1 MTKHE
6 KVSRA
11 IQAHTAALEKSFLEP
26 AGQLAGYA
34 EKLVGA
40 FHQGGRLLVFGNG
53 PLGAVAELT
62 ANLFVHRLWLDR
74 PLLPALALCSNLTLA
89 SALARDG
96 QQSEVFARMLKA
108 VAAPGD
114 LVLAMCDA
122 RRDEAIEEGL
132 SAARQIGCSTAALV
146 PGPGELTGDPPDFL
160 FSLHTDSPARAT
172 EAALFFGHLLC
183 ELVEGELFGI

>member
-6 KVSRA
+6 KISRA
-11 IQAHTAALEKSFLEP
+11 IQSHTAALEKSFLEP
-26 AGQLAGYA
+26 ADQVATYA
-34 EKLVGA
+34 DKLVAA

-74 PLLPALALCSNLTLA
+74 PLLPALSLSANPTLT

-96 QQSEVFARMLKA
+96 QQREVFSRLLKA
-108 VAAPGD
+108 TATPGD
-114 LVLAMCDA
+114 LILALCDT
-122 RRDEAIEEGL
+122 RRDEAIEEALG
-132 SAARQIGCSTAALV
+132 AARQIGCCTAALV
-146 PGPGELTGDPPDFL
+146 PGSGEMTGDPPDFL
-160 FSLHTDSPARAT
+160 FNLQTDSPARGT